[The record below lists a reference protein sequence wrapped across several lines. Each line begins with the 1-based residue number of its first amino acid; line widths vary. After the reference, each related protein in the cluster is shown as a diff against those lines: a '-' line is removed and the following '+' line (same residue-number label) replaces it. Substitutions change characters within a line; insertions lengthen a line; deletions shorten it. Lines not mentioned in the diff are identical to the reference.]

1 VHTVHLRETL
11 SEETMNRDDTLA
23 LIANREEL
31 LRALEDGPVRKESL
45 SAQVSPSKSTVDR
58 GLRSLESHGLVERVD
73 GEYRLTA
80 MGRVL
85 LSEYDRYTAGVAAVL
100 DAEPVLSA
108 IPAEVDLPAG
118 LFVGATVFAPSPTD
132 PYGPLEH
139 GIARVVRADRVR
151 SLVTAPLTRY
161 AELFEGGLLPAEGRA
176 SICLSREALGKLV
189 AEQPTWFE
197 TAIDRPDVAVLESPA
212 EPPFTLALV
221 DDGGTRSV
229 TFAVFDDHGVSAGL
243 TNDSPLAVEWA
254 DSFLDDWCADA
265 TTVSPPER

>member
-1 VHTVHLRETL
+1 MNQDTGL
-11 SEETMNRDDTLA
+11 SLVASRA
-23 LIANREEL
+23 EL

-45 SAQVSPSKSTVDR
+45 SAQVSPSRSTVDR
-58 GLRSLESHGLVERVD
+58 GLRSLESHGLVKRVD

-80 MGRVL
+80 VGRVL
-85 LSEYDRYTAGVAAVL
+85 LSEYDRYTASVAAVL

-108 IPAEVDLPAG
+108 VPGEVDLPAD

-139 GIARVVRADRVR
+139 GIASVARADRVR
-151 SLVTAPLTRY
+151 SLVTTPLTRY
-161 AELFEGGLLPAEGRA
+161 AELFEGGLLPTDGSA
-176 SICLSREALGKLV
+176 SICLASDAIGKLV
-189 AEQPTWFE
+189 AERPTWFE
-197 TAIDRPDVAVLESPA
+197 TAIDRPDVAVLEVPA

-221 DDGGTRSV
+221 EDDGTRSV

-243 TNDSPLAVEWA
+243 TNDSPGAVEWA
-254 DSFLDDWCADA
+254 DTFLEDWCGDA